1 MKEAEN
7 KIPPLVF
14 VHVVFFVLLIV
25 GSIVL
30 LFHSLLQILL
40 KHAPILVS
48 IVFLLI
54 LPFWIISGI
63 RKINKKDSKKKFT
76 KAFRT
81 ALFALYLITSAA
93 ICIPLSAYLVEWIN
107 SSSVWIIVICIILTL
122 SWYIA
127 SVSLFQRQI
136 QEIKI
141 ALIGVNAAIVIINE
155 TMGIITVGAKTIGLT
170 KTLLFPALVS
180 SLFALVAIE
189 FIVYTEQEN
198 KLQNKL
204 DV

>member
-1 MKEAEN
+1 MEGGDSEKEEVGCALRSGRRKANVSFSDRSLHRSSFFSYLSPQE
-7 KIPPLVF
+7 F
-14 VHVVFFVLLIV
+14 VD
-25 GSIVL
+25 
-30 LFHSLLQILL
+30 
-40 KHAPILVS
+40 VS
-48 IVFLLI
+48 NQMYI
-54 LPFWIISGI
+54 
-63 RKINKKDSKKKFT
+63 
-76 KAFRT
+76 
-81 ALFALYLITSAA
+81 
-93 ICIPLSAYLVEWIN
+93 VEWIN
-107 SSSVWIIVICIILTL
+107 SSLVWIIVICIILTL

-127 SVSLFQRQI
+127 SVSLFQKQI

-180 SLFALVAIE
+180 SLFVLVAIE